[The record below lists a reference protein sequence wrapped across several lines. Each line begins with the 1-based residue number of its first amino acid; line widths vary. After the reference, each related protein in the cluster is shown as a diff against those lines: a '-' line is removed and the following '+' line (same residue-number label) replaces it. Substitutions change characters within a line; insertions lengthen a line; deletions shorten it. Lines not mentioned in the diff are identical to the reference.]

1 MKKTAYILAFL
12 PFAANAAEFQA
23 SSVIAAAT
31 VFPTRADI
39 SRNAEISLPQGKH
52 TIVFNGLPASLD
64 TASLRVSGLGAFS
77 IGSVEIKE
85 LFSKDFVVEQE
96 QKLRDKIADLTDKRR
111 FVESEL
117 TAAETG
123 KTFLENMAKSNA
135 SPQISVNDK
144 TEALSPDAWG
154 KAWQSLQKG
163 MKSLGKETIEKQI
176 ELRKIDAELSAL
188 NKELRLL
195 SGGAKSAKQIRVN
208 VEAAAP
214 VAAKLTVQYQVANAS
229 WKPTYEARLN
239 TRDKTVEIMQ
249 YGTISQHTGEEWGN
263 IDLAFSPARPVLG
276 TVPPELETRWL
287 NLNEP
292 VKKRGKM
299 LGRVT
304 ETFSNVSSFA
314 DTMTDELPTSAT
326 ASAEIAAAEFSGSDF
341 AGTFAV
347 KGKANVPSDGS
358 EHRFL
363 IGSWSAKADIYAKTV
378 PSVQPAAYVM
388 AATQLNAPAPLLPG
402 TMSLFRDGAFIGD
415 SKMNFLR
422 PNAKLHLSFGQ
433 DDKILVKYTIA
444 RFDENDGGL
453 ISRDSKITIQTT
465 ATIQNLH
472 KEPLKIAVYDFLPV
486 AKNSDI
492 AVKITKDETTD
503 GYETDP
509 DGKVGIVKWESVYQP
524 QEKKTVDYGY
534 TITYPKDRELL

>member
-1 MKKTAYILAFL
+1 MKKLFCLIISA
-12 PFAANAAEFQA
+12 PFAANAADIA
-23 SSVIAAAT
+23 APSVIAAAT

-52 TIVFNGLPASLD
+52 TIVFDGLPAALD
-64 TASLRVSGLGAFS
+64 TTSLRVSGKGAFS

-96 QKLRDKIADLTDKRR
+96 RELRGKIADLSDKRR

-135 SPQISVNDK
+135 VPQVSVNGKKD
-144 TEALSPDAWG
+144 ALSPDAWG
-154 KAWQSLQKG
+154 KAWQSLQNG
-163 MKSLGKETIEKQI
+163 MKSLGRETIEKQI
-176 ELRKIDAELSAL
+176 EIRKIDAELSAL

-195 SGGAKSAKQIRVN
+195 SDGAKSAKQIRVN
-208 VEAAAP
+208 VEASAP
-214 VAAKLTVQYQVANAS
+214 AAAKLTVQYQIANAS

-239 TRDKTVEIMQ
+239 TRNKTVEIMQ
-249 YGTISQHTGEEWGN
+249 YGTISQHTGEEWRD
-263 IDLAFSPARPVLG
+263 IDLTFSTARPIIG

-287 NLNEP
+287 NLDEP

-299 LGRVT
+299 LERGAAVYR
-304 ETFSNVSSFA
+304 NDSSFA
-314 DTMTDELPTSAT
+314 DTMDEPSGT
-326 ASAEIAAAEFSGSDF
+326 AEIAAAEFSGSDF

-363 IGSWSAKADIYAKTV
+363 VGGWSAKADIYAQTV
-378 PSVQPAAYVM
+378 PAVQPAAYVM
-388 AATQLNAPAPLLPG
+388 ASTQLNAPAPLLPG

-415 SKMNFLR
+415 SEMNFLR

-433 DDKILVKYTIA
+433 DDKILVKHTIA
-444 RFDENDGGL
+444 DFEEDNGGR
-453 ISRDSKITIQTT
+453 ISRNNKITIRT
-465 ATIQNLH
+465 AAAVQNLH

-486 AKNSDI
+486 ARNSDI
-492 AVKITKDETTD
+492 AVKITKDKTTA

-509 DGKVGIVKWESVYQP
+509 DGKVGVIKWESVYQP
-524 QEKKTVDYGY
+524 QEQKTVDYGY
-534 TITYPKDRELL
+534 TITYPKDRELLF

>member
-1 MKKTAYILAFL
+1 MKKLIVLTLLA
-12 PFAANAAEFQA
+12 PFAANAAEIPTP
-23 SSVIAAAT
+23 SVITAAT

-39 SRNAEISLPQGKH
+39 SRNTEVSLPQGKH
-52 TIVFNGLPASLD
+52 TIVFDGLPAALD
-64 TASLRVSGLGAFS
+64 TKSLRISGTGAFS
-77 IGSVEIKE
+77 IGSIEIKE

-96 QKLRDKIADLTDKRR
+96 RKLRGKIADLSDKRR

-135 SPQISVNDK
+135 VPQVSVNGKKD
-144 TEALSPDAWG
+144 ALSPDAWG
-154 KAWQSLQKG
+154 KAWQSLQNG
-163 MKSLGKETIEKQI
+163 MKSLGRETIEKQI
-176 ELRKIDAELSAL
+176 EIRKIDAELSAL

-195 SGGAKSAKQIRVN
+195 SDGAKSAKQIRVN
-208 VEAAAP
+208 VEASAP
-214 VAAKLTVQYQVANAS
+214 AAAKLTVQYQIANAS

-239 TRDKTVEIMQ
+239 TRNKTVEIMQ
-249 YGTISQHTGEEWGN
+249 YGTISQHTGEEWRN
-263 IDLAFSPARPVLG
+263 IDLTFSTARPVIG

-287 NLNEP
+287 NLDEP

-299 LGRVT
+299 LERGVAVYR
-304 ETFSNVSSFA
+304 NDSSFA
-314 DTMTDELPTSAT
+314 DTMDEPSGT
-326 ASAEIAAAEFSGSDF
+326 AEIAAAEFSGSDF

-363 IGSWSAKADIYAKTV
+363 VGGWSAKADIYAQTV
-378 PSVQPAAYVM
+378 PAVQPAAYVM
-388 AATQLNAPAPLLPG
+388 ASTQLNAPAPLLPG

-415 SKMNFLR
+415 SEMNFLR

-433 DDKILVKYTIA
+433 DDKILVKHTIA
-444 RFDENDGGL
+444 DFEEDNGGR
-453 ISRDSKITIQTT
+453 ISRNNKIMIRT
-465 ATIQNLH
+465 AAAVQNLH

-486 AKNSDI
+486 ARNSDI
-492 AVKITKDETTD
+492 AVKITKDKTTA

-509 DGKVGIVKWESVYQP
+509 DGKVGVIKWESVYQP
-524 QEKKTVDYGY
+524 QEQKTVDYGY
-534 TITYPKDRELL
+534 TITYPKDRELLF

>member
-1 MKKTAYILAFL
+1 MKKLIVLTLLA
-12 PFAANAAEFQA
+12 PFAANAAEIPTP
-23 SSVIAAAT
+23 SVITAAT

-39 SRNAEISLPQGKH
+39 SRNAEVSLPQGKH
-52 TIVFNGLPASLD
+52 TIVFDGLPAALD
-64 TASLRVSGLGAFS
+64 TKSLRISGTGAFS
-77 IGSVEIKE
+77 IGSIEIKE

-96 QKLRDKIADLTDKRR
+96 RKLRGKIADLSDKRR

-135 SPQISVNDK
+135 VPQVSVNGKKD
-144 TEALSPDAWG
+144 ALSPDAWG
-154 KAWQSLQKG
+154 KAWQSLQNG
-163 MKSLGKETIEKQI
+163 MKSLGRETIEKQI
-176 ELRKIDAELSAL
+176 EIRKIDAELSAL

-195 SGGAKSAKQIRVN
+195 SDGAKSAKQIRVN
-208 VEAAAP
+208 VEASAP
-214 VAAKLTVQYQVANAS
+214 AAAKLTVQYQIANAS

-239 TRDKTVEIMQ
+239 TRNKTVEIMQ
-249 YGTISQHTGEEWGN
+249 YGTISQHTGEEWRN
-263 IDLAFSPARPVLG
+263 IDLTFSTARPVIG

-287 NLNEP
+287 NLDEP

-299 LGRVT
+299 LERSAAVYR
-304 ETFSNVSSFA
+304 NDSSFA
-314 DTMTDELPTSAT
+314 DTMDEPSGT
-326 ASAEIAAAEFSGSDF
+326 AEIAAAEFSGSDF

-363 IGSWSAKADIYAKTV
+363 VGGWSAKADIYAQTV
-378 PSVQPAAYVM
+378 PAVQPAAYVM
-388 AATQLNAPAPLLPG
+388 ASTQLNAPAPLLPG

-415 SKMNFLR
+415 SEMNFLR

-433 DDKILVKYTIA
+433 DDKILVKHTIA
-444 RFDENDGGL
+444 DFEEDNGGR
-453 ISRDSKITIQTT
+453 ISRNNKITIRT
-465 ATIQNLH
+465 AAAVQNLH

-486 AKNSDI
+486 ARNSDI
-492 AVKITKDETTD
+492 AVKITKDKTTA

-509 DGKVGIVKWESVYQP
+509 DGKVGVIKWESVYQP
-524 QEKKTVDYGY
+524 QEQKTVDYGY
-534 TITYPKDRELL
+534 TITYPKDRELLF

>member
-1 MKKTAYILAFL
+1 MKKLIVLTLLA
-12 PFAANAAEFQA
+12 PFAANAAEIPTP
-23 SSVIAAAT
+23 SVITAAT

-39 SRNAEISLPQGKH
+39 SRNAEVSLPQGKH
-52 TIVFNGLPASLD
+52 TIVFDGLPAALD
-64 TASLRVSGLGAFS
+64 TTSLRVSGKGAFS

-96 QKLRDKIADLTDKRR
+96 RELRGKITDLSDKRR

-117 TAAETG
+117 KAAETG
-123 KTFLENMAKSNA
+123 KTFLENRAKSNA
-135 SPQISVNDK
+135 SPQISINDK

-163 MKSLGKETIEKQI
+163 MKSLGKEAIEKQI
-176 ELRKIDAELSAL
+176 EIRRIDAEISAL

-195 SGGAKSAKQIRVN
+195 SDGAKSAKQIRVN
-208 VEAAAP
+208 VEASAP
-214 VAAKLTVQYQVANAS
+214 AAAKLTVQYQIANAS

-239 TRDKTVEIMQ
+239 TRNKTVEIMQ
-249 YGTISQHTGEEWGN
+249 YGTISQHTGEEWRN
-263 IDLAFSPARPVLG
+263 IDLTFSTARPIIG

-287 NLNEP
+287 NLDEP

-299 LGRVT
+299 LERGAAVYR
-304 ETFSNVSSFA
+304 NDSSFA
-314 DTMTDELPTSAT
+314 DTMDEPSGT
-326 ASAEIAAAEFSGSDF
+326 AEIAAAEFSGSDF

-363 IGSWSAKADIYAKTV
+363 VGGWSAKADIYAQTV
-378 PSVQPAAYVM
+378 PAVQPAAYVM
-388 AATQLNAPAPLLPG
+388 ASTQLNAPAPLLPG

-415 SKMNFLR
+415 SEMNFLR

-433 DDKILVKYTIA
+433 DDKILVKHTIA
-444 RFDENDGGL
+444 DFEEDNGGR
-453 ISRDSKITIQTT
+453 ISRNNKITIRT
-465 ATIQNLH
+465 AAAVQNLH

-486 AKNSDI
+486 ARNSDI
-492 AVKITKDETTD
+492 AVKITKDKTTA

-509 DGKVGIVKWESVYQP
+509 DGKVGVIKWESVYQP
-524 QEKKTVDYGY
+524 QEQKTVDYGY
-534 TITYPKDRELL
+534 TITYPKDRELLF

>member
-1 MKKTAYILAFL
+1 MKKLIVLTLLA
-12 PFAANAAEFQA
+12 PFAANAAEIPTP
-23 SSVIAAAT
+23 SVITAAT

-39 SRNAEISLPQGKH
+39 SRNAEVSLPHGKH
-52 TIVFNGLPASLD
+52 TIVFDGLPAALD
-64 TASLRVSGLGAFS
+64 TKSLRISGTGAFS
-77 IGSVEIKE
+77 IGSIEIKE

-96 QKLRDKIADLTDKRR
+96 RKLRGKIADLSDKRR

-135 SPQISVNDK
+135 VPQVSVNGKKD
-144 TEALSPDAWG
+144 ALSPDAWG
-154 KAWQSLQKG
+154 KAWQSLQNG
-163 MKSLGKETIEKQI
+163 MKSLGRETIEKQI
-176 ELRKIDAELSAL
+176 EIRKIDAELSAL

-195 SGGAKSAKQIRVN
+195 SDGAKSAKQIRVN
-208 VEAAAP
+208 VEASAP
-214 VAAKLTVQYQVANAS
+214 AAAKLTVQYQIANAS

-239 TRDKTVEIMQ
+239 TRNKTVEIMQ
-249 YGTISQHTGEEWGN
+249 YGTISQHTGEEWRN
-263 IDLAFSPARPVLG
+263 IDLTFSTARPVIG

-287 NLNEP
+287 NLDEP

-299 LGRVT
+299 LERGVAVYR
-304 ETFSNVSSFA
+304 NDSSFA
-314 DTMTDELPTSAT
+314 DTMDEPSGT
-326 ASAEIAAAEFSGSDF
+326 AEIAAAEFSGSDF

-363 IGSWSAKADIYAKTV
+363 VGGWSAKADIYAQTV
-378 PSVQPAAYVM
+378 PAVQPAAYVM
-388 AATQLNAPAPLLPG
+388 ASTQLNAPAPLLPG

-415 SKMNFLR
+415 SEMNFLR

-433 DDKILVKYTIA
+433 DDKILVKHTIA
-444 RFDENDGGL
+444 DFEEDNGGR
-453 ISRDSKITIQTT
+453 ISRNNKITIRT
-465 ATIQNLH
+465 AAAVQNLH

-486 AKNSDI
+486 ARNSDI
-492 AVKITKDETTD
+492 AVKITKDKTTA

-509 DGKVGIVKWESVYQP
+509 DGKVGVIKWESVYQP
-524 QEKKTVDYGY
+524 QEQKTVDYGY
-534 TITYPKDRELL
+534 TITYPKDRELLF

>member
-1 MKKTAYILAFL
+1 MKKLIVLTLLA
-12 PFAANAAEFQA
+12 PFAANAAEIPTP
-23 SSVIAAAT
+23 SVITAAT

-39 SRNAEISLPQGKH
+39 SRNAEVSLPQGKH
-52 TIVFNGLPASLD
+52 TIVFDGLPAALD
-64 TASLRVSGLGAFS
+64 TKSLRISGTGAFS
-77 IGSVEIKE
+77 IGSIEIKE

-96 QKLRDKIADLTDKRR
+96 RKLRGKIADLSDKRR

-135 SPQISVNDK
+135 VPQVSVNGKKD
-144 TEALSPDAWG
+144 ALSPDAWG
-154 KAWQSLQKG
+154 KAWQSLQNG
-163 MKSLGKETIEKQI
+163 MKSLGRETIEKQI
-176 ELRKIDAELSAL
+176 EIRKIDAELSAL

-195 SGGAKSAKQIRVN
+195 SDGAKSAKQIRVN
-208 VEAAAP
+208 VEASAP
-214 VAAKLTVQYQVANAS
+214 AAAKLTVQYQIANAS

-239 TRDKTVEIMQ
+239 TRNKTVEIMQ
-249 YGTISQHTGEEWGN
+249 YGTISQHTGEEWRN
-263 IDLAFSPARPVLG
+263 IDLTFSTARPIIG

-287 NLNEP
+287 NLDEP

-299 LGRVT
+299 LERGAAVYR
-304 ETFSNVSSFA
+304 NDSSFA
-314 DTMTDELPTSAT
+314 DTMDEPSGT
-326 ASAEIAAAEFSGSDF
+326 AEITAAEFSGSDF

-363 IGSWSAKADIYAKTV
+363 VGGWSAKADIYAQTV
-378 PSVQPAAYVM
+378 PAVQPAAYVM
-388 AATQLNAPAPLLPG
+388 ASTQLNAPAPLLPG

-415 SKMNFLR
+415 SEMNFLR

-433 DDKILVKYTIA
+433 DDKILVKHTIA
-444 RFDENDGGL
+444 DFEEDNGGR
-453 ISRDSKITIQTT
+453 ISRNNKITIRT
-465 ATIQNLH
+465 AAAVQNLH

-486 AKNSDI
+486 ARNSDI
-492 AVKITKDETTD
+492 AVKITKDKTTA

-509 DGKVGIVKWESVYQP
+509 DGKVGVIKWESVYQP
-524 QEKKTVDYGY
+524 QEQKTVDYGY
-534 TITYPKDRELL
+534 TITYPKDRELLF

>member
-1 MKKTAYILAFL
+1 MKKLIVLTLLA
-12 PFAANAAEFQA
+12 PFAANAAEIPTP
-23 SSVIAAAT
+23 SVITAAT

-39 SRNAEISLPQGKH
+39 SRNAEVSLPQGKH
-52 TIVFNGLPASLD
+52 TIVFDGLPAALD
-64 TASLRVSGLGAFS
+64 TKSLRISGTGAFS
-77 IGSVEIKE
+77 IGSIEIKE

-96 QKLRDKIADLTDKRR
+96 RKLRGKIADLSDKRR

-135 SPQISVNDK
+135 VPQVSVNGKKD
-144 TEALSPDAWG
+144 ALSPDAWG
-154 KAWQSLQKG
+154 KAWQSLQNG
-163 MKSLGKETIEKQI
+163 MKSLGRETIEKQI
-176 ELRKIDAELSAL
+176 EIRKIDAELSAL

-195 SGGAKSAKQIRVN
+195 SDGAKSAKQIRVN
-208 VEAAAP
+208 VEASAP
-214 VAAKLTVQYQVANAS
+214 AAAKLTVQYQIANAS

-239 TRDKTVEIMQ
+239 TRNKTVEIMQ
-249 YGTISQHTGEEWGN
+249 YGTISQHTGEEWRN
-263 IDLAFSPARPVLG
+263 IDLTFSTARPVIG

-287 NLNEP
+287 NLDEP

-299 LGRVT
+299 LERGVAVYR
-304 ETFSNVSSFA
+304 NDSSFA
-314 DTMTDELPTSAT
+314 DTMDEPSET
-326 ASAEIAAAEFSGSDF
+326 AEIAAAEFSGSDF

-363 IGSWSAKADIYAKTV
+363 VGGWSAKADIYAQTV
-378 PSVQPAAYVM
+378 PAVQPAAYVM
-388 AATQLNAPAPLLPG
+388 ASTQLNAPAPLLPG

-415 SKMNFLR
+415 SEMNFLR

-433 DDKILVKYTIA
+433 DDKILVKHTIA
-444 RFDENDGGL
+444 DFEEDNGGR
-453 ISRDSKITIQTT
+453 ISRNNKITIRT
-465 ATIQNLH
+465 AAAVQNLH

-486 AKNSDI
+486 ARNSDI
-492 AVKITKDETTD
+492 AVKITKDKTTA

-509 DGKVGIVKWESVYQP
+509 DGKVGVIKWESVYQP
-524 QEKKTVDYGY
+524 QEQKTVDYGY
-534 TITYPKDRELL
+534 TITYPKDRELLF

>member
-1 MKKTAYILAFL
+1 MKKLLCLIISA
-12 PFAANAAEFQA
+12 PFAANAADIA
-23 SSVIAAAT
+23 APSVIAAAT

-52 TIVFNGLPASLD
+52 TIVFDGLPAALD
-64 TASLRVSGLGAFS
+64 TTSLRVSGKGAFS

-96 QKLRDKIADLTDKRR
+96 RELRGKITDLSDKRR

-117 TAAETG
+117 KAAETG
-123 KTFLENMAKSNA
+123 KTFLENRAKSNA
-135 SPQISVNDK
+135 SPQISINDK

-163 MKSLGKETIEKQI
+163 MKSLGKEAIEKQI
-176 ELRKIDAELSAL
+176 EIRRIDAEISAL

-195 SGGAKSAKQIRVN
+195 SGGAKSAKQLRVN
-208 VEAAAP
+208 VEASAP
-214 VAAKLTVQYQVANAS
+214 VAAKLTVQYQISGAS

-239 TRDKTVEIMQ
+239 TRDKTVEITQ
-249 YGTISQHTGEEWGN
+249 YGTISQRTGENWSN
-263 IDLAFSPARPVLG
+263 IDLTLSTVQPLLG

-287 NLNEP
+287 NLDEP

-299 LGRVT
+299 LERGAAVYR
-304 ETFSNVSSFA
+304 NDSSFA
-314 DTMTDELPTSAT
+314 DTMDEPSGT
-326 ASAEIAAAEFSGSDF
+326 AEIAAAEFSGSDF

-363 IGSWSAKADIYAKTV
+363 VGGWSAKADIYAQTV
-378 PSVQPAAYVM
+378 PAVQPAAYVM
-388 AATQLNAPAPLLPG
+388 ASTQLNAPAPLLPG

-415 SKMNFLR
+415 SEMNFLR

-433 DDKILVKYTIA
+433 DDKILVKHTIA
-444 RFDENDGGL
+444 DFEEDNGGR
-453 ISRDSKITIQTT
+453 ISRNNKITIRT
-465 ATIQNLH
+465 AAAVQNLH

-486 AKNSDI
+486 ARNSDI
-492 AVKITKDETTD
+492 AVKITKDKTTA

-509 DGKVGIVKWESVYQP
+509 DGKVGVIKWESVYQP
-524 QEKKTVDYGY
+524 QEQKTVDYGY
-534 TITYPKDRELL
+534 TITYPKDRELLF

>member
-1 MKKTAYILAFL
+1 MKKLFCLIISA
-12 PFAANAAEFQA
+12 PFTANAADIA
-23 SSVIAAAT
+23 APSVIAAAT

-52 TIVFNGLPASLD
+52 TIVFDGLPAALD
-64 TASLRVSGLGAFS
+64 TTSLRVSGKGAFS

-96 QKLRDKIADLTDKRR
+96 RELRGKITDLSDKRR

-117 TAAETG
+117 KAAETG
-123 KTFLENMAKSNA
+123 KTFLENRAKSNA
-135 SPQISVNDK
+135 SPQISINDK

-154 KAWQSLQKG
+154 KAWQSLQNG
-163 MKSLGKETIEKQI
+163 MKSLGRETIEKQI
-176 ELRKIDAELSAL
+176 EIRKIDAELSAL

-195 SGGAKSAKQIRVN
+195 SDGAKSAKQIRVN
-208 VEAAAP
+208 VEASAP
-214 VAAKLTVQYQVANAS
+214 AAAKLTVQYQIANAS

-239 TRDKTVEIMQ
+239 TRNKTVEIMQ
-249 YGTISQHTGEEWGN
+249 YGTISQHTGEEWRN
-263 IDLAFSPARPVLG
+263 IDLTFSTARPIIG

-287 NLNEP
+287 NLDEP

-299 LGRVT
+299 LERGAAVYR
-304 ETFSNVSSFA
+304 NDSSFA
-314 DTMTDELPTSAT
+314 DTMDEPSGT
-326 ASAEIAAAEFSGSDF
+326 AEIAAAEFSGSDF

-363 IGSWSAKADIYAKTV
+363 VGGWSAKADIYAQTV
-378 PSVQPAAYVM
+378 PAVQPAAYVM
-388 AATQLNAPAPLLPG
+388 ASTQLNAPAPLLPG

-415 SKMNFLR
+415 SEMNFLR

-433 DDKILVKYTIA
+433 DDKILVKHTIA
-444 RFDENDGGL
+444 DFEEDNGGR
-453 ISRDSKITIQTT
+453 ISRNNKITIRT
-465 ATIQNLH
+465 AAAVQNLH

-486 AKNSDI
+486 AKNSAI
-492 AVKITKDETTD
+492 AVKIIKDGTTS
-503 GYETDP
+503 GYEADP
-509 DGKVGIVKWESVYQP
+509 DGKIGVVKWESVYRP
-524 QEKKTVDYGY
+524 QEQKNIDYGY
-534 TITYPKDRELL
+534 TITYPKDRELLF

>member
-1 MKKTAYILAFL
+1 MKKLIVLTLLA
-12 PFAANAAEFQA
+12 PFAANAAEIPTP
-23 SSVIAAAT
+23 SVITAAT

-39 SRNAEISLPQGKH
+39 SRNAEVSLPQGKH
-52 TIVFNGLPASLD
+52 TIVFDGLPAALD
-64 TASLRVSGLGAFS
+64 TKSLRISGTGAFS
-77 IGSVEIKE
+77 IGSIEIKE

-96 QKLRDKIADLTDKRR
+96 RKLRGKIADLSDKRR

-135 SPQISVNDK
+135 VPQVSVNGKKD
-144 TEALSPDAWG
+144 ALSPDAWG
-154 KAWQSLQKG
+154 KAWQSLQNG
-163 MKSLGKETIEKQI
+163 MKSLGRETIEKQI
-176 ELRKIDAELSAL
+176 EIRKIDAELSAL

-195 SGGAKSAKQIRVN
+195 SDGAKSAKQIRVN
-208 VEAAAP
+208 VEASAP
-214 VAAKLTVQYQVANAS
+214 AAAKLTVQYQIANAS

-239 TRDKTVEIMQ
+239 TRNKTVEIMQ
-249 YGTISQHTGEEWGN
+249 YGTISQHTGEEWRN
-263 IDLAFSPARPVLG
+263 IDLTFSTARPIIG

-287 NLNEP
+287 NLDEP

-299 LGRVT
+299 LERGAAVYR
-304 ETFSNVSSFA
+304 NDSSFA
-314 DTMTDELPTSAT
+314 DTMDEPSGT
-326 ASAEIAAAEFSGSDF
+326 AEIAAAEFSGSDF

-363 IGSWSAKADIYAKTV
+363 VGGWSAKADIYAQTV
-378 PSVQPAAYVM
+378 PAVQPAAYVM
-388 AATQLNAPAPLLPG
+388 ASTQLNAPAPLLPG

-415 SKMNFLR
+415 SEMNFLR

-433 DDKILVKYTIA
+433 DDKILVKHTIA
-444 RFDENDGGL
+444 DFEEDNGGR
-453 ISRDSKITIQTT
+453 ISRNNKITIRT
-465 ATIQNLH
+465 AAAVQNLH

-486 AKNSDI
+486 ARNSDI
-492 AVKITKDETTD
+492 AVKITKDKTTA

-509 DGKVGIVKWESVYQP
+509 DGKVGVIKWESIYQP
-524 QEKKTVDYGY
+524 QEQKTVDYGY
-534 TITYPKDRELL
+534 TITYPKDRELLF

>member
-1 MKKTAYILAFL
+1 MKKLIVLTLLA
-12 PFAANAAEFQA
+12 PFAANAAEIPTP
-23 SSVIAAAT
+23 SVITAAT

-39 SRNAEISLPQGKH
+39 SRNAEVSLPQGKH
-52 TIVFNGLPASLD
+52 TIVFDGLPAALD
-64 TASLRVSGLGAFS
+64 TKSLRISGTGAFS
-77 IGSVEIKE
+77 IGSIEIKE

-96 QKLRDKIADLTDKRR
+96 RKLRGKIADLSDKRR

-135 SPQISVNDK
+135 VPQVSVNGKKD
-144 TEALSPDAWG
+144 ALSPDAWG
-154 KAWQSLQKG
+154 KAWQSLQNG
-163 MKSLGKETIEKQI
+163 MKSLGRETIEKQI
-176 ELRKIDAELSAL
+176 EIRKIDAELSAL

-195 SGGAKSAKQIRVN
+195 SDGAKSAKQIRVN
-208 VEAAAP
+208 VEASAP
-214 VAAKLTVQYQVANAS
+214 AAAKLTVQYQIANAS

-239 TRDKTVEIMQ
+239 TRNKTVEIMQ
-249 YGTISQHTGEEWGN
+249 YGTISQHTGEEWRN
-263 IDLAFSPARPVLG
+263 IDLTFSTARPVIG

-287 NLNEP
+287 NLDEP

-299 LGRVT
+299 LERGAAVYR
-304 ETFSNVSSFA
+304 NDSSFA
-314 DTMTDELPTSAT
+314 DTMDEPSGT
-326 ASAEIAAAEFSGSDF
+326 AEIAAAEFSGSDF

-363 IGSWSAKADIYAKTV
+363 VGGWSAKAEIYAQTV
-378 PSVQPAAYVM
+378 PAVQPAAYVM
-388 AATQLNAPAPLLPG
+388 ASTQLNAPAPLLPG

-415 SKMNFLR
+415 SEMNFLR

-433 DDKILVKYTIA
+433 DDKILVKHTIA
-444 RFDENDGGL
+444 DFEEDNGGR
-453 ISRDSKITIQTT
+453 ISRNNKITIRT
-465 ATIQNLH
+465 AAAVQNLH

-486 AKNSDI
+486 ARNSDI
-492 AVKITKDETTD
+492 AVKITKDKTTA

-509 DGKVGIVKWESVYQP
+509 DGKVGVIKWESVYQP
-524 QEKKTVDYGY
+524 QEQKTVDYGY
-534 TITYPKDRELL
+534 TITYPKDRELLF

>member
-1 MKKTAYILAFL
+1 MKKLIVLTLLA
-12 PFAANAAEFQA
+12 PFAANAAEIPTP
-23 SSVIAAAT
+23 SVITAAT

-39 SRNAEISLPQGKH
+39 SRNAEVSLPQGKH
-52 TIVFNGLPASLD
+52 TIVLDGLPAALD
-64 TASLRVSGLGAFS
+64 TKSLRISGTGAFS
-77 IGSVEIKE
+77 IGSIEIKE

-96 QKLRDKIADLTDKRR
+96 RKLRGKIADLSDKRR

-135 SPQISVNDK
+135 VPQVSVNGKKD
-144 TEALSPDAWG
+144 ALSPDAWG
-154 KAWQSLQKG
+154 KAWQSLQNG
-163 MKSLGKETIEKQI
+163 MKSLGRETIEKQI
-176 ELRKIDAELSAL
+176 EIRKIDAELSAL

-195 SGGAKSAKQIRVN
+195 SDGAKSAKQIRVN
-208 VEAAAP
+208 VEASAP
-214 VAAKLTVQYQVANAS
+214 AAAKLTVQYQIANAS

-239 TRDKTVEIMQ
+239 TRNKTVEIMQ
-249 YGTISQHTGEEWGN
+249 YGTISQHTGEEWRN
-263 IDLAFSPARPVLG
+263 IDLTFSTARPIIG

-287 NLNEP
+287 NLDEP

-299 LGRVT
+299 LERGAAVYR
-304 ETFSNVSSFA
+304 NDSSFA
-314 DTMTDELPTSAT
+314 DTMDEPSGT
-326 ASAEIAAAEFSGSDF
+326 AEIAAAEFSGSDF

-363 IGSWSAKADIYAKTV
+363 VGGWSAKADIYAQTV
-378 PSVQPAAYVM
+378 PAVQPAAYVM
-388 AATQLNAPAPLLPG
+388 ASTQLNAPAPLLPG

-415 SKMNFLR
+415 SEMNFLR

-433 DDKILVKYTIA
+433 DDKILVKHTIA
-444 RFDENDGGL
+444 DFEEDNGGR
-453 ISRDSKITIQTT
+453 ISRNNKITIRT
-465 ATIQNLH
+465 AAAVQNLH

-486 AKNSDI
+486 ARNSDI
-492 AVKITKDETTD
+492 AVKITKDKTTA

-509 DGKVGIVKWESVYQP
+509 DGKVGVIKWESVYQP
-524 QEKKTVDYGY
+524 QEQKTVDYGY
-534 TITYPKDRELL
+534 TITYPKDRELLF

>member
-1 MKKTAYILAFL
+1 MKKLIVLTLLA
-12 PFAANAAEFQA
+12 PFAANAAEIPTP
-23 SSVIAAAT
+23 SVITAAT

-39 SRNAEISLPQGKH
+39 SRNAEVSLPQGKH
-52 TIVFNGLPASLD
+52 TIVFDGLPAALD
-64 TASLRVSGLGAFS
+64 TKSLRISGTGAFS
-77 IGSVEIKE
+77 IGSIEIKE

-96 QKLRDKIADLTDKRR
+96 RKLRGKIADLSDKRR

-135 SPQISVNDK
+135 VPQVSVNGKKD
-144 TEALSPDAWG
+144 ALSPDAWG
-154 KAWQSLQKG
+154 KAWQSLQNG
-163 MKSLGKETIEKQI
+163 MKSLGRETIEKQI
-176 ELRKIDAELSAL
+176 EIRKIDAELSAL

-195 SGGAKSAKQIRVN
+195 SDGAKSAKQIRVN
-208 VEAAAP
+208 VEASAP
-214 VAAKLTVQYQVANAS
+214 AAAKLTVQYQIANAS

-239 TRDKTVEIMQ
+239 TRNKTVEIMQ
-249 YGTISQHTGEEWGN
+249 YGTISQHTGEEWRN
-263 IDLAFSPARPVLG
+263 IDLTFSTARPIIG

-287 NLNEP
+287 NLDEP

-299 LGRVT
+299 LERGAAVYR
-304 ETFSNVSSFA
+304 NDSSFA
-314 DTMTDELPTSAT
+314 DTMDEPSGT
-326 ASAEIAAAEFSGSDF
+326 AEIAAAEFSGSDF

-363 IGSWSAKADIYAKTV
+363 VGGWSAKADIYAQTV
-378 PSVQPAAYVM
+378 PAVQSAAYVM
-388 AATQLNAPAPLLPG
+388 ASTQLNAPAPLLPG

-415 SKMNFLR
+415 SEMNFLR

-433 DDKILVKYTIA
+433 DDKILVKHTIA
-444 RFDENDGGL
+444 DFEEDNGGR
-453 ISRDSKITIQTT
+453 ISRNNKITIRT
-465 ATIQNLH
+465 AAAVQNLH

-486 AKNSDI
+486 ARNSDI
-492 AVKITKDETTD
+492 AVKITKDKTTA

-509 DGKVGIVKWESVYQP
+509 DGKVGVIKWESVYQP
-524 QEKKTVDYGY
+524 QEQKTVDYGY
-534 TITYPKDRELL
+534 TITYPKDRELLF

>member
-1 MKKTAYILAFL
+1 MKKLFCLIISA
-12 PFAANAAEFQA
+12 PFAANAADIA
-23 SSVIAAAT
+23 APSVIAAAT

-52 TIVFNGLPASLD
+52 TIVFDGLPAALD
-64 TASLRVSGLGAFS
+64 TTSLRVSGKGAFS

-96 QKLRDKIADLTDKRR
+96 RELRGKITDLSDKRR

-135 SPQISVNDK
+135 VPQVSVNGKKD
-144 TEALSPDAWG
+144 ALSPDAWG
-154 KAWQSLQKG
+154 KAWQSLQNG
-163 MKSLGKETIEKQI
+163 MKSLGRETIEKQI
-176 ELRKIDAELSAL
+176 EIRKIDAELSAL

-195 SGGAKSAKQIRVN
+195 SDGAKSAKQIRVN
-208 VEAAAP
+208 VEASAP
-214 VAAKLTVQYQVANAS
+214 AAAKLTVQYQIANAS

-239 TRDKTVEIMQ
+239 TRNKTVEIMQ
-249 YGTISQHTGEEWGN
+249 YGTISQHTGEEWRN
-263 IDLAFSPARPVLG
+263 IDLTFSTARPIIG

-287 NLNEP
+287 NLDEP

-299 LGRVT
+299 LERGAAVYR
-304 ETFSNVSSFA
+304 NDSSFA
-314 DTMTDELPTSAT
+314 DTMDEPSGT
-326 ASAEIAAAEFSGSDF
+326 AEIAAAEFSGSDF

-363 IGSWSAKADIYAKTV
+363 VGGWSAKADIYAQTV
-378 PSVQPAAYVM
+378 PAVQPAAYVM
-388 AATQLNAPAPLLPG
+388 ASTQLNAPAPLLPG

-415 SKMNFLR
+415 SEMNFLR

-433 DDKILVKYTIA
+433 DDKILVKHTIA
-444 RFDENDGGL
+444 DFEEDNGGR
-453 ISRDSKITIQTT
+453 ISRNNKITIRT
-465 ATIQNLH
+465 AAAVQNLH

-486 AKNSDI
+486 ARNSDI
-492 AVKITKDETTD
+492 AVKITKDKTTA

-509 DGKVGIVKWESVYQP
+509 DGKVGVIKWESVYQP
-524 QEKKTVDYGY
+524 QEQKTVDYGY
-534 TITYPKDRELL
+534 TITYPKDRELLF

>member
-1 MKKTAYILAFL
+1 MKKLIVLTLLA
-12 PFAANAAEFQA
+12 PFAANAAEIPTP
-23 SSVIAAAT
+23 SVITAAT

-39 SRNAEISLPQGKH
+39 SRNAEVSLPQGKH
-52 TIVFNGLPASLD
+52 TIVFDGLPAALD
-64 TASLRVSGLGAFS
+64 TKSLRISGTGAFS
-77 IGSVEIKE
+77 IGSIEIKE

-96 QKLRDKIADLTDKRR
+96 RKLRGKIADLSDKRR

-135 SPQISVNDK
+135 VPQVSVNGKKD
-144 TEALSPDAWG
+144 ALSPDAWG
-154 KAWQSLQKG
+154 KAWQSLQNG
-163 MKSLGKETIEKQI
+163 MKSLGRETIEKQI
-176 ELRKIDAELSAL
+176 EIRKIDAELSAL

-195 SGGAKSAKQIRVN
+195 SDGAKSAKQIRVN
-208 VEAAAP
+208 VEASAP
-214 VAAKLTVQYQVANAS
+214 AAAKLTVQYQIANAS

-239 TRDKTVEIMQ
+239 TRNKTVEIMQ
-249 YGTISQHTGEEWGN
+249 YGTISQHTGEEWRN
-263 IDLAFSPARPVLG
+263 IDLTFSTARPVIG

-287 NLNEP
+287 NLDEP

-299 LGRVT
+299 LERGAAVYR
-304 ETFSNVSSFA
+304 NDSSFA
-314 DTMTDELPTSAT
+314 DTMDEPSGT
-326 ASAEIAAAEFSGSDF
+326 AEIAAAEFSGSDF

-363 IGSWSAKADIYAKTV
+363 VGGWSAKADIYAQTV
-378 PSVQPAAYVM
+378 PAVQPAAYVM
-388 AATQLNAPAPLLPG
+388 ASTQLNAPAPLLPG

-415 SKMNFLR
+415 SEMNFLR

-433 DDKILVKYTIA
+433 DDKILVKHTIA
-444 RFDENDGGL
+444 DFEEDNGGR
-453 ISRDSKITIQTT
+453 ISRNNKITIRT
-465 ATIQNLH
+465 AAAVQNLH

-486 AKNSDI
+486 ARNSDI
-492 AVKITKDETTD
+492 AVKITKDKTTA

-509 DGKVGIVKWESVYQP
+509 DGKVGVIKWESVYQP
-524 QEKKTVDYGY
+524 QEQKTVNYGY
-534 TITYPKDRELL
+534 TITYPKDRELLF

>member
-1 MKKTAYILAFL
+1 MKKLIVLTLLA
-12 PFAANAAEFQA
+12 PFAANAAEIPTP
-23 SSVIAAAT
+23 SVITAAT

-39 SRNAEISLPQGKH
+39 SRNAEVSLPQGKH
-52 TIVFNGLPASLD
+52 TIVFDGLPAALD
-64 TASLRVSGLGAFS
+64 TKSLRISGTGAFS
-77 IGSVEIKE
+77 IGSIEIKE

-96 QKLRDKIADLTDKRR
+96 RKLRGKIADLSDRRR

-135 SPQISVNDK
+135 VPQVSVNGKKD
-144 TEALSPDAWG
+144 ALSPDAWG
-154 KAWQSLQKG
+154 KAWQSLQNG
-163 MKSLGKETIEKQI
+163 MKSLGRETIEKQI
-176 ELRKIDAELSAL
+176 EIRKIDAELSAL

-195 SGGAKSAKQIRVN
+195 SDGAKSAKQIRVN
-208 VEAAAP
+208 VEASAP
-214 VAAKLTVQYQVANAS
+214 AAAKLTVQYQIANAS

-239 TRDKTVEIMQ
+239 TRNKTVEIMQ
-249 YGTISQHTGEEWGN
+249 YGTISQHTGEEWRN
-263 IDLAFSPARPVLG
+263 IDLTFSTARPVIG

-287 NLNEP
+287 NLDEP

-299 LGRVT
+299 LERGVAVYR
-304 ETFSNVSSFA
+304 NDSSFA
-314 DTMTDELPTSAT
+314 DTMDEPSGT
-326 ASAEIAAAEFSGSDF
+326 AEIAAAEFSGSDF

-363 IGSWSAKADIYAKTV
+363 VGGWSAKADIYAQTV
-378 PSVQPAAYVM
+378 PAVQPAAYVM
-388 AATQLNAPAPLLPG
+388 ASTQLNAPAPLLPG

-415 SKMNFLR
+415 SEMNFLR

-433 DDKILVKYTIA
+433 DDKILVKHTIA
-444 RFDENDGGL
+444 DFEEDNGGR
-453 ISRDSKITIQTT
+453 ISRNNKITIRT
-465 ATIQNLH
+465 AAAVQNLH

-486 AKNSDI
+486 ARNSDI
-492 AVKITKDETTD
+492 AVKITKDKTTA

-509 DGKVGIVKWESVYQP
+509 DGKVGVIKWESVYQP
-524 QEKKTVDYGY
+524 QEQKTVDYGY
-534 TITYPKDRELL
+534 TITYPKDRELLF

>member
-1 MKKTAYILAFL
+1 MKKLIVLTLLA
-12 PFAANAAEFQA
+12 PFAANAAEIPTP
-23 SSVIAAAT
+23 SVITAAT

-39 SRNAEISLPQGKH
+39 SRNAEVSLPQGKH
-52 TIVFNGLPASLD
+52 TIVFDGLPAALD
-64 TASLRVSGLGAFS
+64 TKSLRISGTGAFS
-77 IGSVEIKE
+77 IGSIEIKE

-96 QKLRDKIADLTDKRR
+96 RKLRGKIADLSDKRR

-135 SPQISVNDK
+135 VPQVSVNGKKD
-144 TEALSPDAWG
+144 ALSPDAWG
-154 KAWQSLQKG
+154 KAWQSLQNG
-163 MKSLGKETIEKQI
+163 MKSLGRETIEKQI
-176 ELRKIDAELSAL
+176 EISKIDAELSAL

-195 SGGAKSAKQIRVN
+195 SDGAKSAKQIRVN
-208 VEAAAP
+208 VEASAP
-214 VAAKLTVQYQVANAS
+214 AAAKLTVQYQIANAS

-239 TRDKTVEIMQ
+239 TRNKTVEIMQ
-249 YGTISQHTGEEWGN
+249 YGTISQHTGEEWRN
-263 IDLAFSPARPVLG
+263 IDLTFSTARPVIG

-287 NLNEP
+287 NLDEP

-299 LGRVT
+299 LERGAAVYR
-304 ETFSNVSSFA
+304 NDSSFA
-314 DTMTDELPTSAT
+314 DTMDEPSGT
-326 ASAEIAAAEFSGSDF
+326 AEIAAAEFSGSDF

-363 IGSWSAKADIYAKTV
+363 VGGWSAKADIYAQTV
-378 PSVQPAAYVM
+378 PAVQPAAYVM
-388 AATQLNAPAPLLPG
+388 ASTQLNAPAPLLPG

-415 SKMNFLR
+415 SEMNFLR

-433 DDKILVKYTIA
+433 DDKILVKHTIA
-444 RFDENDGGL
+444 DFEEDNGGR
-453 ISRDSKITIQTT
+453 ISRNNKITIRT
-465 ATIQNLH
+465 AAAVQNLH

-486 AKNSDI
+486 ARNSDI
-492 AVKITKDETTD
+492 AVKITKDKTTA

-509 DGKVGIVKWESVYQP
+509 DGKVGVIKWESVYQP
-524 QEKKTVDYGY
+524 QEQKTVDYGY
-534 TITYPKDRELL
+534 TITYPKDRELLF

>member
-1 MKKTAYILAFL
+1 MKKLIVLTLLA
-12 PFAANAAEFQA
+12 PFAANAAEIPTP
-23 SSVIAAAT
+23 SVITAAT

-39 SRNAEISLPQGKH
+39 SRNAEVSLPQGKH
-52 TIVFNGLPASLD
+52 TIVFDGLPAALD
-64 TASLRVSGLGAFS
+64 TKSLRISGTGAFS
-77 IGSVEIKE
+77 IGSIEIKE

-96 QKLRDKIADLTDKRR
+96 RKLRGKIADLSDKRR

-135 SPQISVNDK
+135 VPQVSVNGKKD
-144 TEALSPDAWG
+144 ALSPDAWG
-154 KAWQSLQKG
+154 KAWQSLQNG
-163 MKSLGKETIEKQI
+163 MKSLGRETIEKQI
-176 ELRKIDAELSAL
+176 EIRKIDAELSAL

-195 SGGAKSAKQIRVN
+195 SDGAKSAKQIRVN
-208 VEAAAP
+208 VEASAP
-214 VAAKLTVQYQVANAS
+214 AAAKLTVQYQIANAS

-239 TRDKTVEIMQ
+239 TRNKTVEIMQ
-249 YGTISQHTGEEWGN
+249 YGTISQHTGEEWRN
-263 IDLAFSPARPVLG
+263 IDLTFSTARPIIG

-287 NLNEP
+287 NLDEP

-299 LGRVT
+299 LERGAAVYR
-304 ETFSNVSSFA
+304 NDSSFA
-314 DTMTDELPTSAT
+314 DTMDEPSGT
-326 ASAEIAAAEFSGSDF
+326 AEIAAAEFSGSDF

-363 IGSWSAKADIYAKTV
+363 VGGWSAKADIYAQTV
-378 PSVQPAAYVM
+378 PAVQPAAYVM
-388 AATQLNAPAPLLPG
+388 ASTQLNAPAPLLPG

-415 SKMNFLR
+415 SEMNFLR

-433 DDKILVKYTIA
+433 DDKILVKHTIA
-444 RFDENDGGL
+444 DFEEDNGGR
-453 ISRDSKITIQTT
+453 ISRNNKITIRT
-465 ATIQNLH
+465 AAAVQNLH

-486 AKNSDI
+486 ARNSDI
-492 AVKITKDETTD
+492 AVKITKNKTTA

-509 DGKVGIVKWESVYQP
+509 DGKVGVIKWESVYQP
-524 QEKKTVDYGY
+524 QEQKTVDYGY
-534 TITYPKDRELL
+534 TITYPKDRELLF